1 MLIYSYAIY
10 LTLHGYIF
18 FNNFFK
24 IKQLRKDKKKMENQE
39 ILILK
44 KIKNRK
50 ENQTQKMI
58 KQKRREVSKSSSV
71 KINSTIK

>member
-18 FNNFFK
+18 FNNFLK
-24 IKQLRKDKKKMENQE
+24 IKQLREDKNKMENQE

-44 KIKNRK
+44 KIKNQK
-50 ENQTQKMI
+50 ENQHKKLTKI
-58 KQKRREVSKSSSV
+58 KGREASESRIV

>member
-1 MLIYSYAIY
+1 MLKSREKHINIYSYAIY
-10 LTLHGYIF
+10 LTLHDYIF
-18 FNNFFK
+18 FIIFFK

-50 ENQTQKMI
+50 ENPTQKN
-58 KQKRREVSKSSSV
+58 K
-71 KINSTIK
+71 

>member
-1 MLIYSYAIY
+1 
-10 LTLHGYIF
+10 
-18 FNNFFK
+18 
-24 IKQLRKDKKKMENQE
+24 MENQE

>member
-50 ENQTQKMI
+50 ENPTQKMK
-58 KQKRREVSKSSSV
+58 KQKERRQGKDALSK
-71 KINSTIK
+71 

>member
-10 LTLHGYIF
+10 LTLHNY
-18 FNNFFK
+18 NFFK

-50 ENQTQKMI
+50 ENPTQKI
-58 KQKRREVSKSSSV
+58 DKNKKEGRKAKSHCQN
-71 KINSTIK
+71 K

>member
-10 LTLHGYIF
+10 LTLHNYIF
-18 FNNFFK
+18 LIIFLK
-24 IKQLRKDKKKMENQE
+24 IKQLRKDKKRMENQE

-50 ENQTQKMI
+50 ENPTQKMK
-58 KQKRREVSKSSSV
+58 KQKERRQGKDALSK
-71 KINSTIK
+71 

>member
-1 MLIYSYAIY
+1 MLIYSYAIF

-50 ENQTQKMI
+50 ENPTQKMI
-58 KQKRREVSKSSSV
+58 KQKMKGGKQKSHCQN
-71 KINSTIK
+71 K

>member
-1 MLIYSYAIY
+1 
-10 LTLHGYIF
+10 
-18 FNNFFK
+18 
-24 IKQLRKDKKKMENQE
+24 MENQE

-50 ENQTQKMI
+50 ENSTQKI
-58 KQKRREVSKSSSV
+58 DKNKKKGGKQNRIV

>member
-1 MLIYSYAIY
+1 MLKYSHAIY
-10 LTLHGYIF
+10 LTLHDYIF
-18 FNNFFK
+18 LNNFFK

-50 ENQTQKMI
+50 ENPTKNWQ
-58 KQKRREVSKSSSV
+58 KQKRKEASKICIV

>member
-50 ENQTQKMI
+50 ENSTQKMI
-58 KQKRREVSKSSSV
+58 KQKMKGGKQNRIV